1 MSIMAWTAVIL
12 AAGKGTRMASCK
24 PKALQMLAGR
34 TLIGHVLNTLD
45 NLSIDEAVIIHSPE
59 AKSDFEEELIG
70 RNNITYVEQKE
81 ALGTAHALKTALPH
95 VSTDNLLVL
104 LGDVPLLSGFT
115 ISKLQEEVKKND
127 LVVLTGT
134 VDNPSG
140 YGRICKDPD
149 GKPSA
154 IIEELDC
161 DDEQRKIKEIN
172 SGIMAFKTN
181 VATNLVEKIK
191 ANPKKNEYYLTDAIE
206 IAYHEGIQ
214 ASTYSTSEEEVFGVN
229 SKKDLS
235 EAEKINRKNITD
247 KLMDSGVTIIDPN
260 RVDVRGTLSC
270 GQNVTIDVNTVF
282 IGDVKL
288 GDNVTIAPFTIVSN
302 SVIGDGTSIYSH
314 SNIDGADIGS
324 SCNIGPY
331 ARIRPETKLE
341 EGAKVGNFVET
352 KKSVIGKGSKVNHLT
367 YIGDAK
373 IGEKTNIGAGT
384 ITCNYDGVNKHQ
396 TKIGD
401 EVFIG
406 SGVELVAP
414 IEVENGATVGAG
426 STVSKHVPA
435 DKLTIERSKQKTI
448 DGWKRPTKKEEK

>member
-34 TLIGHVLNTLD
+34 TLVGHIMNTLD
-45 NLSIDEAVIIHSPE
+45 NLSIDEVVIIHSPE

-288 GDNVTIAPFTIVSN
+288 GDNVSIAPFTIVSN

>member
-34 TLIGHVLNTLD
+34 TLVGHVLNTLD
-45 NLSIDEAVIIHSPE
+45 NLNIDEAVIIHSPE
-59 AKSDFEEELIG
+59 SKSDFEEELID
-70 RNNITYVEQKE
+70 RKNITYVEQKE

-104 LGDVPLLSGFT
+104 LGDVPLLSEFT
-115 ISKLQEEVKKND
+115 ISKLQEEIKKND

-181 VATNLVEKIK
+181 VAVNLVGKIK
-191 ANPKKNEYYLTDAIE
+191 PNPKKNEYYLTDAIE

-229 SKKDLS
+229 SKRDLA

-247 KLMDSGVTIIDPN
+247 KLMDNGVTIIDPK
-260 RVDVRGTLSC
+260 RVDIRGTLSC

-282 IGDVKL
+282 VGDVTL
-288 GDNVTIAPFTIVSN
+288 GDNVTIAPFTIISN
-302 SVIGDGTSIYSH
+302 SVIGEGTSIHSH

-331 ARIRPETKLE
+331 ARIRPQTKLE

-373 IGEKTNIGAGT
+373 IGENTNIGAGT

-435 DKLTIERSKQKTI
+435 EKLTIERSKQKTI